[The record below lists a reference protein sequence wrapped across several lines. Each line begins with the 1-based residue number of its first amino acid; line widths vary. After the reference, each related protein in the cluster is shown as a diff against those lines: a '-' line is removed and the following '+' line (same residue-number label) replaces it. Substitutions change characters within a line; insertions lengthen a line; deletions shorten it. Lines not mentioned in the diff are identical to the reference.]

1 MRYLVLFAAVFL
13 ASCGSD
19 EVTVSKRPEVSYQN
33 VEPAAG
39 MTYGDFRKHEVL
51 GAGDMRDAQKRFI
64 TLDRDNNGSLSKH
77 ELGGY

>member
-1 MRYLVLFAAVFL
+1 MRFLVLLAVVFVT
-13 ASCGSD
+13 SCGSD

-39 MTYGDFRKHEVL
+39 MTYGEFRRHEIL
-51 GAGDMRDAQKRFI
+51 GAGDMRDAQKRFML
-64 TLDRDNNGSLSKH
+64 LDRDNNGSLSQH